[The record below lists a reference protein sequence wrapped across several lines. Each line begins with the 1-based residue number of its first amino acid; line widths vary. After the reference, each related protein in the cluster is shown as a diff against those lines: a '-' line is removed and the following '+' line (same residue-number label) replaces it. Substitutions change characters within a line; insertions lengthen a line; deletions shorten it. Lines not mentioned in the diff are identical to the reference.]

1 VYRRLGTAAL
11 LPWALILSLLGTGS
25 AELAAQVTVPRD
37 TLLSAAR
44 RIMAAARYC
53 ALVTLDESG
62 RPRVRTMDPFAPDS
76 DMTIWMGTNRKTR
89 KVAEIEGDARVTL
102 YYPSPDATGYV
113 TVTGRARLVD
123 DPGEKAARWKPEW
136 EAFYQD
142 RAADYLLIQVTP
154 ERLEVVDYSRGI
166 VGDPQTWQPPF
177 VEFPGGPSGP

>member
-1 VYRRLGTAAL
+1 VNRKAGMGIARYCAMA
-11 LPWALILSLLGTGS
+11 LSLFSLQVG
-25 AELAAQVTVPRD
+25 ELAAQATLPRD

-44 RIMAAARYC
+44 RIMAAARHC

-62 RPRVRTMDPFAPDS
+62 RPRVRTMDPFAPDP
-76 DMTIWMGTNRKTR
+76 DMTIWMGTHRKTR

-102 YYPSPDATGYV
+102 YYPSPDAVGYV

-123 DPGEKAARWKPEW
+123 DPQEKAARWKPEW

-166 VGDPQTWQPPF
+166 VGDPRTWQPPS
-177 VEFPGGPSGP
+177 VEFGEGPTAP

>member
-1 VYRRLGTAAL
+1 VDRKLGIGAFIPCILT
-11 LPWALILSLLGTGS
+11 LSLLGFGS
-25 AELAAQVTVPRD
+25 AELKAQTTFPRD

-44 RIMAAARYC
+44 RIMAAARHC

-62 RPRVRTMDPFAPDS
+62 RPRVRTMDPFSPDS

-89 KVAEIEGDARVTL
+89 KVAEIEGDSRVTL
-102 YYPSPDATGYV
+102 YYPSPDAAGYV

-123 DPGEKAARWKPEW
+123 DPEEKAARWKEEW
-136 EAFYQD
+136 AAFYQD

-166 VGDPQTWQPPF
+166 VGDPRTWQPPF
-177 VEFPGGPSGP
+177 VEFPDSQSGP